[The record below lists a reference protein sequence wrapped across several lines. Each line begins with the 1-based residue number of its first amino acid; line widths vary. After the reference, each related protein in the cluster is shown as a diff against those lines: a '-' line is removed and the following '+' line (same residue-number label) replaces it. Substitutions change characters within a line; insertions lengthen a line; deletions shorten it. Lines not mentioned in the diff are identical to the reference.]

1 MTDISIRTAWTFA
14 NPQGDTVDPLLF
26 ALLREIRVAGKLTGA
41 ARALRC
47 SYRHAWNM
55 VQRWEAFFGVPLVI
69 LERGRGAHLSPL
81 GEKLLWCEQ
90 RANARLGPQLESL
103 ASELNLEIGRALS
116 VPEPV
121 IRLHA
126 SHGFAVAQL
135 PALIKAQTRFQL
147 DLQYRGSIDAV
158 TSFAQGHCDAA
169 GFHVPEGPL
178 AQRVF
183 ANYAAHID
191 RRQHRIIHLVRRTQG
206 LMLMPGNPLD
216 ITTLADLTKPD
227 VRFVNR
233 QPGSGTR
240 LLLDELLT
248 DLRIAPTAI
257 SGYRT
262 EEFTHAAVAAFVASG
277 MADAGFGVQAAADQF
292 KLAFHPVATERYLLL
307 VHADA
312 LAQPACRTLLD
323 VIRSPAFAQAI
334 VPLAGYDAANAGTV
348 LTVDAA
354 FPWLAAAGGK
364 GARAE

>member
-1 MTDISIRTAWTFA
+1 MSDIAIRPAWTFT
-14 NPQGDTVDPLLF
+14 NGRGESVDPQLF
-26 ALLREIRVAGKLTGA
+26 ALLREIRLARKLTVA
-41 ARALRC
+41 ARAARL
-47 SYRHAWNM
+47 SYRHAWNL
-55 VQRWEAFFGVPLVI
+55 VKRWEQFFGVPLVI

-90 RANARLGPQLESL
+90 RAHARLGPQLESL
-103 ASELNLEIGRALS
+103 ASELNLEIGLALS
-116 VPEPV
+116 TTEPV

-135 PALIKAQTRFQL
+135 PALIKTHTRLQL
-147 DLQYRGSIDAV
+147 DLQYRGSIDALV
-158 TSFAQGHCDAA
+158 SLSQGGCDIA

-183 ANYAAHID
+183 ASYASQID

-206 LMLMPGNPLD
+206 LMLMPGNPLR
-216 ITTLADLTKPD
+216 ITSLADLARPG

-240 LLLDELLT
+240 LLLDELLA
-248 DLRIAPTAI
+248 DLKLAPTAI
-257 SGYRT
+257 HGYRT

-292 KLAFHPVATERYLLL
+292 KLDFQPVATERYLLL
-307 VHADA
+307 LRADA
-312 LAQPACRTLLD
+312 LEQPACRTLLEL
-323 VIRSPAFAQAI
+323 IRSPAFAQAI
-334 VPLAGYDAANAGTV
+334 VPLAGYDSENAGTV

-354 FPWLAAAGGK
+354 FPWLGAAGK
-364 GARAE
+364 AVRAE